1 MKALE
6 ISTAALT
13 LLLCTGF
20 SGAFSVQAQSPPSR
34 IGSAESALTLHAY
47 KLEHQPASEAL
58 ALVTPLLSR
67 RGTVELQAQDNTL
80 VIRDSSASIYRIVP
94 VLSRFDHPRSSLA
107 VEVLIIRATAEKF
120 SPPSSSKVPRKLL
133 ERLQDLLPYH
143 TYEVLAGTRLNTRE
157 GEQVS
162 YQLGARFSVRFRI
175 GTLIEEQ
182 RVKLHGFQVFRGH
195 PPRTGSPGPLGAS
208 SLIATNLFLHL
219 DQPLSLALASSKSS
233 KEALMVVVTTSTR
246 NTHSQDLPRPNS
258 ATTPS
263 KPRLA
268 QPPN

>member
-6 ISTAALT
+6 LSTAALA
-13 LLLCTGF
+13 LVLSTGF
-20 SGAFSVQAQSPPSR
+20 AGAPFAQAQGPAV

-47 KLEHQPASEAL
+47 KLEHQPAAEAL
-58 ALVTPLLSR
+58 ALVSPLLSR
-67 RGTVELQAQDNTL
+67 RGTVELQSLENTL
-80 VIRDSSASIYRIVP
+80 VIRDSSASIYRIIP

-120 SPPSSSKVPRKLL
+120 SPPTSSKVPQKLL

-175 GTLIEEQ
+175 GTLIEDQ
-182 RVKLHGFQVFRGH
+182 RVKLHGFQVFRGQ
-195 PPRTGSPGPLGAS
+195 PSPMGAPGPVGAK

-246 NTHSQDLPRPNS
+246 NTRSQAPPKAESVLAP
-258 ATTPS
+258 A
-263 KPRLA
+263 KPKLA